1 MTRKT
6 ENSTFRQ
13 DRAEP
18 GYVRAELRAW
28 YQRPL
33 GQSLIG
39 HERVQLE
46 EVLSHLFG
54 YYLVQAGAS
63 MDDYL
68 LGASRIR
75 NHIVIDGASPI
86 NRPDEEG
93 ARVLTMFGNAD
104 ALPLQNDSID
114 VVVLPHTLEFEAAPH
129 QVLRE
134 VERVLVSEGHVVIL
148 GLNPWSLW
156 GARRLA
162 GMWRRQVLPWRGSFR
177 SANRIKDWLALLGFD
192 VLRTRYCFF
201 RPPLQHQGVM
211 NRLTWLDRLGARWW
225 PYFGGVYIIVAKK
238 QVVTLTPI
246 RPRWRPRRSLIQP
259 DVAKPTT

>member
-6 ENSTFRQ
+6 EYLNAEQ
-13 DRAEP
+13 DGAGS
-18 GYVRAELRAW
+18 GYPRVDLRDW
-28 YQRPL
+28 YRSPL
-33 GQSLIG
+33 GRWLIE
-39 HERVQLE
+39 HECVHLE

-54 YYLVQAGAS
+54 YYLVQVGAA

-75 NHIVIDGASPI
+75 NHIVIDDAWPI
-86 NRPDEEG
+86 NRAGEEG
-93 ARVLTMFGNAD
+93 ARVLGIYGSAD
-104 ALPLQNDSID
+104 VLPLQNDSID
-114 VVVLPHTLEFEAAPH
+114 VVVLPHTLEFETAPH
-129 QVLRE
+129 QVIRE
-134 VERVLVSEGHVVIL
+134 VERVLVSEGHLVIL
-148 GLNPWSLW
+148 GFNPWSLW

-162 GMWRRQVLPWRGSFR
+162 GKWRRQPLPWRGSFR
-177 SANRIKDWLALLGFD
+177 SAMRIKDWLALLGFD

-201 RPPLQHQGVM
+201 RPPLQHQGIM
-211 NRLTWLDRLGARWW
+211 SRLTWLDRLGARWW
-225 PYFGGVYIIVAKK
+225 PYLGGIYIIVAKK